1 MMSMGKVYDNNEN
14 SIWQQ
19 WEKYIATM
27 GKRLSSDEAA
37 GSKVVCVTRAPQAFV
52 GKSIMMIML
61 VMMMTTIMMIT
72 MMMIMMTMMSMMV
85 LKVYTICVLWHGSN
99 HIVLQFIHLCFK
111 NDMMRMG
118 WVCLQIQFSLIFP
131 NQIKPSICIHAHM
144 P

>member
-1 MMSMGKVYDNNEN
+1 
-14 SIWQQ
+14 
-19 WEKYIATM
+19 M

-52 GKSIMMIML
+52 GKSIVMIML
-61 VMMMTTIMMIT
+61 VMMIMTIIMIT
-72 MMMIMMTMMSMMV
+72 MMMMMTMMSMMV

-118 WVCLQIQFSLIFP
+118 
-131 NQIKPSICIHAHM
+131 
-144 P
+144 

>member
-1 MMSMGKVYDNNEN
+1 MGKC
-14 SIWQQ
+14 
-19 WEKYIATM
+19 
-27 GKRLSSDEAA
+27 LSSDEAA

-118 WVCLQIQFSLIFP
+118 
-131 NQIKPSICIHAHM
+131 
-144 P
+144 

>member
-1 MMSMGKVYDNNEN
+1 
-14 SIWQQ
+14 
-19 WEKYIATM
+19 M

-61 VMMMTTIMMIT
+61 VMMIT

-99 HIVLQFIHLCFK
+99 HIVVQFIHLCFIK
-111 NDMMRMG
+111 DMMKMG
-118 WVCLQIQFSLIFP
+118 
-131 NQIKPSICIHAHM
+131 
-144 P
+144 

>member
-1 MMSMGKVYDNNEN
+1 
-14 SIWQQ
+14 
-19 WEKYIATM
+19 M

-85 LKVYTICVLWHGSN
+85 LKVY
-99 HIVLQFIHLCFK
+99 HLCSMAWFEPYCTSIYSFK
-111 NDMMRMG
+111 
-118 WVCLQIQFSLIFP
+118 F
-131 NQIKPSICIHAHM
+131 
-144 P
+144 